1 MHFFGF
7 GEKYVFCGFDGKMY
21 FVILEGKCIFVVL
34 AKSKFEAFK
43 KKIS

>member
-21 FVILEGKCIFVVL
+21 FVILEGKCIIVVL